1 MPHKAPLAGSFRCD
15 RPPRF
20 RRSPPGRHQLPIKTV
35 KQNGTHVVPIRAA
48 GHGRESEAVASG
60 RKRLATHTS
69 GSASLP
75 TERWNRDPSE
85 WLRQKRVPTAGCRA
99 SSRGEHGKAAGRH
112 AGGRRPSLAT
122 RRAFLT
128 LMSTLWCQKGTLPPT
143 HVASAFS
150 RQVEAPA
157 VGLLL
162 SAADKN
168 AGGLQLKT
176 EVTPAQSHTRKETSF
191 RQLGP
196 SERAQRLGQADL
208 PGRRGGHLAS
218 LRGLVGRALWVRQFF
233 VVPMWN

>member
-1 MPHKAPLAGSFRCD
+1 MPHEAPLAGSFRCD
-15 RPPRF
+15 RSPRF

-48 GHGRESEAVASG
+48 GHGRASG
-60 RKRLATHTS
+60 QWRVAGSGWRHTRRGRRLCPQSTGTATRPNGCGRS
-69 GSASLP
+69 GSRPQA
-75 TERWNRDPSE
+75 
-85 WLRQKRVPTAGCRA
+85 ARA

-150 RQVEAPA
+150 QQVESPA

-162 SAADKN
+162 SAANKN